1 MGAVPPV
8 GSMLLDKYRVERV
21 LGEGGMGV
29 VVAARHVE
37 LDDLVAIKLL
47 ADDAAHSHE
56 MFQRFVREAKTTAK
70 LRSEHVVRV
79 SDVGRLPNGTP
90 YMVMELLVGRDL
102 MRIVRDD
109 GRQSA
114 KFAALIGLQ
123 VCEALAEAHGL
134 GIVHR
139 DLKAA
144 NLFVT
149 SAPNGSAHVKVLDFG
164 ISKAPVTGLQGAL
177 TLESTILGTPSYMA
191 PEQLRSTRSVDSRAD
206 IWSLGV
212 VLYEVIE
219 GRRPFGYPGVAYQDL
234 LIAIASKSPP
244 PMKYASAELAAAIL
258 RCLEKN
264 PAERTASM
272 LELARELGP
281 FLSDHRAAELA
292 INKITTL
299 VESSALAASARAIA
313 KAKPKLVGRFHA
325 TESMSV
331 PDDADPTDRE
341 PDRFLEDDDDDVDEE
356 ANTTFAK
363 PGSAH
368 GGPQVQLG
376 LAPLRASAPAAPG
389 LVPAGVIVAS
399 PSQPTLMADLP
410 SAQISPGAVADMQ
423 LAPLA
428 PNVLVTPSL
437 GAYSLPAPAPLR
449 PPLPAAPARPSAP
462 AARLAP
468 QAASTIAPSGQAP
481 LPAQHEPPPARAAS
495 GPSWTVLAI
504 GAALAGAAGAIVYTL
519 LT

>member
-1 MGAVPPV
+1 
-8 GSMLLDKYRVERV
+8 MLLGKYRVERV

-29 VVAARHVE
+29 VVAARHVG

-47 ADDAAHSHE
+47 AQDAARSHE

-70 LRSEHVVRV
+70 LRSDHVVRV

-90 YMVMELLVGRDL
+90 YMVMELLAGRDL
-102 MRIVRDD
+102 MRIIRDD
-109 GRQSA
+109 GRQSV
-114 KFAALIGLQ
+114 KFAALIGMQ

-134 GIVHR
+134 GVVHR

-149 SAPNGSAHVKVLDFG
+149 AAPTGSAHIKVLDFG
-164 ISKAPVTGLQGAL
+164 VAKTPVSSLQGAL

-191 PEQLRSTRSVDSRAD
+191 PEQLRSTRTVDSRAD

-234 LIAIASKSPP
+234 LIAIASQPPP
-244 PMKYASAELAAAIL
+244 PMKYASADLAAAIM
-258 RCLEKN
+258 RCLAKD

-281 FLSDHRAAELA
+281 FLSDHRATELA
-292 INKITTL
+292 ITKITTL
-299 VESSALAASARAIA
+299 VESSALAAAARAIA
-313 KAKPKLVGRFHA
+313 KAKPSLVGRFHA
-325 TESMSV
+325 TASMSV

-341 PDRFLEDDDDDVDEE
+341 PDRFLDDDDVDED
-356 ANTTFAK
+356 ANTTFAM
-363 PGSAH
+363 PDHASA
-368 GGPQVQLG
+368 GPQVQLG
-376 LAPLRASAPAAPG
+376 LEPLRVAPRAGRLPPG
-389 LVPAGVIVAS
+389 VVVAS
-399 PSQPTLMADLP
+399 PSQPTLVDERLAE
-410 SAQISPGAVADMQ
+410 SASLGAVADRH
-423 LAPLA
+423 LAPLS
-428 PNVLVTPSL
+428 PNVLATPSL
-437 GAYSLPAPAPLR
+437 GANSLPAPQFASGPVLPPRPAPVVATPMPSLDV
-449 PPLPAAPARPSAP
+449 PPVR
-462 AARLAP
+462 
-468 QAASTIAPSGQAP
+468 ASP
-481 LPAQHEPPPARAAS
+481 

-504 GAALAGAAGAIVYTL
+504 GAALAGAAGAIAYTL